1 MKLKRAVNNIND
13 LIRSEVI
20 KELERKVPKAK
31 ELLLSYYDDL
41 YDYMLYDGNSKADPG
56 LFKERFEIALDSFN
70 FLSTDGELKFVT
82 PDMENF
88 DFTGLDTIRMLF
100 EGIPGEYLEISHSD
114 YDILNVE
121 YPVYIINDL
130 DAEGELFCII
140 EKNDYVMD
148 LIRNVLNKPPIL
160 FPFSDVPPLYDV
172 VFGKLDDYITENLDS
187 WVNAVVD
194 RCTKEVNQ
202 KYRKL
207 DLE

>member
-13 LIRSEVI
+13 LVKSEII
-20 KELERKVPKAK
+20 KELEKKIPESKK
-31 ELLLSYYDDL
+31 MLLSYYDDL

-56 LFKERFEIALDSFN
+56 LFKERFEIAIDRFN
-70 FLSTDGELKFVT
+70 FVPGDELKFVT

-88 DFTGLDTIRMLF
+88 DFSGLDTIRMLF
-100 EGIPGEYLEISHSD
+100 EGIPGQYLEISHSD
-114 YDILNVE
+114 YDVLNVE

-172 VFGKLDDYITENLDS
+172 VFGRFDDYITDNLEL
-187 WVNAVVD
+187 WVNKAMN

-207 DLE
+207 DIDE

>member
-13 LIRSEVI
+13 LVKSEII
-20 KELERKVPKAK
+20 KELEKKIPKSK

-56 LFKERFEIALDSFN
+56 LFKERFEIKLDKFN
-70 FLSTDGELKFVT
+70 FVPEDELKFVT

-88 DFTGLDTIRMLF
+88 DFSGLDIIRMLF
-100 EGIPGEYLEISHSD
+100 EGIPGQYLEISHSD

-121 YPVYIINDL
+121 YPIYIINDL

-140 EKNDYVMD
+140 EKNDYVVD

-172 VFGKLDDYITENLDS
+172 VFGRFDEFITDNLET
-187 WVNAVVD
+187 WVNTAMN

-207 DLE
+207 DIE